1 MTFGNKAT
9 SDIFAPE
16 QVVKEL
22 TRAEVAEWLRQEA
35 RGTVTPHVRR
45 VLLRLAKDVL
55 TKEFA

>member
-1 MTFGNKAT
+1 MT